1 MTRGFAMAMGQAET
15 SARSRRAAINECRRV
30 AAMDKGREVV
40 ARPERLIRRLREPA
54 STPRLTLEPIIAVC

>member
-1 MTRGFAMAMGQAET
+1 MTRGFAMAMSRAET
-15 SARSRRAAINECRRV
+15 SARRRRL

-40 ARPERLIRRLREPA
+40 ARPERLIRRWWEPA

>member
-1 MTRGFAMAMGQAET
+1 MTRGFAMAMGRAET
-15 SARSRRAAINECRRV
+15 SAKSRRL

-40 ARPERLIRRLREPA
+40 ARPERLIRRWWEPA